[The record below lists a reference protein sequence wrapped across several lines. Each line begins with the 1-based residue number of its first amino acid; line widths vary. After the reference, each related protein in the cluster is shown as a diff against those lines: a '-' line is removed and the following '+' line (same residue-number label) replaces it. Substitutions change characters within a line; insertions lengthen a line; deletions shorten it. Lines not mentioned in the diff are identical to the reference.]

1 MKIGIITHHYV
12 NNFGAFLQAYALT
25 EALAKEFPDDTV
37 ELVDY
42 LNVKQFFINSC
53 GWFRYYRSRE
63 NLRCWLKKVR
73 MPWIFA
79 RARRRCLTTSKLC
92 LSVKQVNKLNYDV
105 LIVGSDEVWNYQ
117 DKRSTAKIKFGHGL
131 TCGNLIAYAPSVGN
145 STGEI
150 PEYVREGLKKFSA
163 ISVRDDLTG
172 ELVHRVTG
180 EQPEQVLD
188 PTFLSEFPPVETSRG
203 KKPYI
208 LFYYCDHLPRQIRD
222 QIFDYAKAHGLAVY
236 GAGECDKRYD
246 EITVDLTPFEWVEMF
261 RNAEFVFTGTFHGA
275 VFSILNRRPFK
286 VYLTNKSR
294 IRKVDSLLAQ
304 CGLDNR
310 KISGDFV
317 FDLNKMKDE
326 IDYQAVEQ
334 TLEKHRAK
342 SMDFL
347 RRSIT
352 DCRKD

>member
-25 EALAKEFPDDTV
+25 EALAGEFPDDRV

-53 GWFRYYRSRE
+53 GWFRYYRGRE
-63 NLRCWLKKVR
+63 NLRGWLQKVR

-79 RARRRCLTTSKLC
+79 KARRQHLTCSKLC
-92 LSVKQVNKLNYDV
+92 LSVKQVNRLNYDV

-117 DKRSTAKIKFGHGL
+117 DRRSTAKIKFGHGL
-131 TCGNLIAYAPSVGN
+131 TCENLIAYAPSVGN
-145 STGEI
+145 SRGEV
-150 PEYVREGLKKFSA
+150 PDYVREGLKKFSSV
-163 ISVRDDLTG
+163 SVRDDLTG
-172 ELVHRVTG
+172 ELVREVTG
-180 EQPEQVLD
+180 EQPERVLD
-188 PTFLSEFPPVETSRG
+188 PTFLCGFPTVETSRG

-208 LFYYCDHLPRQIRD
+208 LFYYCDHLPQDVKD
-222 QIFDYAKAHGLAVY
+222 QIFSYAKAHGLAVY

-261 RNAEFVFTGTFHGA
+261 RGAEFVFTGTFHGA
-275 VFSILNRRPFK
+275 VFSILNHRPFK
-286 VYLTNKSR
+286 VHLTNKSR
-294 IRKVDSLLAQ
+294 IRKVDSLLAE
-304 CGLDNR
+304 CGLDDR
-310 KISGDFV
+310 KIGDGFV
-317 FDLNKMKDE
+317 FDLDKMRDE

-334 TLEKHRAK
+334 RLDGHRAK

-347 RRSIT
+347 RRSIAGL
-352 DCRKD
+352 RKD